1 MPRSLVWKFMLMLTI
16 VLMTVMVMGAILIWL
31 ATTNQV
37 MIHRPGRGRDPYTND
52 IRQYYI
58 EHGSLDGLAESRRQ
72 DSEREPNPYPRRIF
86 PAYAVADLNGVLR
99 TRYPPNYDEGDQLS
113 EAELA
118 EGTPLEV
125 DGEVVAI
132 ILATNKGIELDIT
145 EALLVAL
152 IIPGTLAF
160 SLAFV
165 LARFITHPLQEL
177 TVAATAVAGG
187 ELGRQV
193 PVKTQDEIGKL
204 TVAFNQM
211 SRDLAE
217 ASKLRRQMTADIAHD
232 LRTPLTI
239 LGGYIDSA
247 HAGFLSLSEG
257 HLETMYGEIERL
269 ERMVSDLR
277 TLTRADTK
285 QLTLNLQL
293 IPPKALLE
301 RTANSYQHQ
310 ADMQEIALEVEAS
323 ENLPPIKIDEEQMTR
338 VLGNLVSNAL
348 RYTPQTKQGLI
359 RLASAIKN
367 GYVHLTVEDNGQGIP
382 PEHLPNIFHRF
393 YRADESRQRNASHG
407 ESGLGLAIAKS
418 LVEAHGGTIAVESVL
433 KQGTKFTIA
442 LPPSA

>member
-16 VLMTVMVMGAILIWL
+16 VLMTVMVMEGILMSL
-31 ATTNQV
+31 ATINRV
-37 MIHRPGRGRDPYTND
+37 IIHPPGQGRDRFTADVMQHYLENGSFD
-52 IRQYYI
+52 GLLESIRQQ
-58 EHGSLDGLAESRRQ
+58 SK
-72 DSEREPNPYPRRIF
+72 PPPPPRRIF
-86 PAYAVADLNGVLR
+86 PGYAVADVNGILQ
-99 TRYPPNYDEGDQLS
+99 TRYPPNYEAGDRLS
-113 EAELA
+113 QAELA

-125 DGEVVAI
+125 DGEVVGF
-132 ILATNKGIELDIT
+132 ILATNDGIELNIT
-145 EALLVAL
+145 EALLLAL
-152 IIPGTLAF
+152 IIPCVVAF

-165 LARFITHPLQEL
+165 LARFVTHPLREL
-177 TVAATAVAGG
+177 TIAATAVADG

-217 ASKLRRQMTADIAHD
+217 ASQLRRQMTADIAHD

-247 HAGFLSLSEG
+247 HAGFLSLSQD

-269 ERMVSDLR
+269 EHMVSDLR
-277 TLTRADTK
+277 TLAKADAK
-285 QLTLNLQL
+285 QLRLNLQP
-293 IPPKALLE
+293 IPPQALLE
-301 RTANSYQHQ
+301 RTAKSYQHQ
-310 ADMQEIALEVEAS
+310 ADIQEITLKVEAS
-323 ENLPPIKIDEEQMTR
+323 EKLPPIKIDEEQMTR
-338 VLGNLVSNAL
+338 VLGNLLSNAL

-442 LPPSA
+442 LPASG